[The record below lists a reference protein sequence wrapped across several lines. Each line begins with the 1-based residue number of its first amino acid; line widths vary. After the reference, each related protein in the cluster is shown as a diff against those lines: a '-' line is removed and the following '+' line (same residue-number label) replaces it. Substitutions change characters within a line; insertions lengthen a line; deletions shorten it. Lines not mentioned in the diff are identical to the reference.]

1 MNKMKLIFLIL
12 MVLMVVLLVPEI
24 AAEESVSKVYLKE
37 AQDCVSLEMGKKLIT
52 KYEKLGDSNSYK
64 SLYLGIVYHNL
75 SSPKNEDYLN
85 KALEFTRRAVE
96 KTKNPLASGYYGSSV
111 TIQAGAYY
119 EKGDMMG
126 AMSKLQE
133 GIEII
138 DKAVEQG
145 PDNIDLRVLRIL
157 NSYGISSASPI
168 NRFDIIKKDLAF
180 LKQKYETLSSQFK
193 SFYNLYSGIAALKD
207 NNTDQAV
214 AYFEQAIKC
223 ASQSSYAKRAKRC
236 IDQLD
241 KAMNQ

>member
-12 MVLMVVLLVPEI
+12 LVLMVFLLGPEI
-24 AAEESVSKVYLKE
+24 AAEQSVAKVYLKE
-37 AQDCVSLEMGKKLIT
+37 AQDCVSLEDGKKLIT
-52 KYEKLGDSNSYK
+52 KYEKLSDSNSYK
-64 SLYLGIVYHNL
+64 YLYLGIVYHNL
-75 SSPKNEDYLN
+75 SSPKNENHLN
-85 KALEFTRRAVE
+85 KALEFTRTAVE
-96 KTKNPLASGYYGSSV
+96 KTKNPLASGYYGSSL

-126 AMSKLQE
+126 AMSKLEE
-133 GIEII
+133 GIKIM

-193 SFYNLYSGIAALKD
+193 SFYNLYSGIAALK
-207 NNTDQAV
+207 NNNPDQAV
-214 AYFEQAIKC
+214 ACFEKAIKC
-223 ASQSSYAKRAKRC
+223 APQSRYAKIAKRR
-236 IDQLD
+236 IDRLEQ
-241 KAMNQ
+241 